1 MMKKFLLALILIS
14 FAAPVTWAQ
23 QPEEGGNVEEPKV
36 PLSLADQRYQ
46 DAIILFQQGG
56 LQAGLQ
62 KIEEALQADKEHI
75 PSLLLMGEVSQ
86 QQGKEAEAKEYFGKI
101 VKSLGD
107 NPDKDAKDYF
117 HLGTA
122 HFYLQNYEGAIYG
135 LEKAISLRVDVELE
149 MIIPM
154 LFTAAVQSENIDRAI
169 MYAKKYVSIQPEN
182 QQALTTLISALFQK
196 QNYPEAEMYALQLL
210 ELDDENVDAYT
221 FLSMSQFYQQKFN
234 DTIINAAKAMNR
246 GGESSELLYMLAVS
260 FFEGEVYFQAIGL
273 FTKYLE
279 KVPNDYRSLLY
290 LGQCHQ
296 GIGEYNE
303 AEEAYIKAM
312 EVEPNDPYI
321 HYQMGTL
328 YEFGHKKL
336 RGALPHYRKALS
348 LAKQSKADNLIAA
361 LEERIEVCEYET
373 NWWPWK

>member
-1 MMKKFLLALILIS
+1 MMKKILLAIFLITL
-14 FAAPVTWAQ
+14 AAPVTWAQ
-23 QPEEGGNVEEPKV
+23 QPEEAEEPKV

-46 DAIILFQQGG
+46 DAIVLFQQGG
-56 LQAGLQ
+56 LQAGLK

-101 VKSLGD
+101 VKSLGA
-107 NPDKDAKDYF
+107 NPEKDGKDYF

-169 MYAKKYVSIQPEN
+169 MYAKKYVDIQPEN

-196 QNYPEAEMYALQLL
+196 QNYREAEMYALQLL
-210 ELDDENVDAYT
+210 ELDDENVDTYT
-221 FLSMSQFYQQKFN
+221 FLAMSQFYQQKFN

-273 FTKYLE
+273 FNKYLE
-279 KVPNDYRSLLY
+279 KVPDDYRSLLY

-296 GIGEYNE
+296 GISEYDK
-303 AEEAYIKAM
+303 AEEVYI
-312 EVEPNDPYI
+312 
-321 HYQMGTL
+321 
-328 YEFGHKKL
+328 
-336 RGALPHYRKALS
+336 
-348 LAKQSKADNLIAA
+348 
-361 LEERIEVCEYET
+361 
-373 NWWPWK
+373 